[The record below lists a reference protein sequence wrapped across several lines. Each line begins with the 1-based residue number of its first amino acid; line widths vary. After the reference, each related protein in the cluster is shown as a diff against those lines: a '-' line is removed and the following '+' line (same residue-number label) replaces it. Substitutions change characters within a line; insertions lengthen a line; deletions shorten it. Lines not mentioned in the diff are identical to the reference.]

1 MGLMRSLYAGV
12 SGLRNHQIMMDVL
25 GNNISNTNTI
35 GFKSGRVSF
44 SEAFAQTLRGGK
56 RPYLNFGGTNPMQV
70 GLGISLS
77 TIDTMIG
84 QGNIETT
91 GQVTDLAIQGD
102 SFFIVSDGTTRRYTR
117 AGNFSFDAVGTLVMP
132 GSGVRV
138 QGYLA
143 DDEGVIQAG
152 SPLTDI
158 KLPFGKRI
166 GTKPTSLIELAG
178 NLNASTLPVGNILK
192 TDEIFAVEEG
202 TSDIL
207 GLLASGSANSKLSG
221 IVPNVTEITV
231 LYGATTKS
239 YKYVSMDSAIGNG
252 AFHSLNDLIAEINND
267 FNVLGLTVSLDG
279 SGALTFSGGDN
290 LDITSNNPQLQEAMK
305 SANGNLTAGDTT
317 SDTFSHVATGADL
330 LTNLRNEDGQ
340 SLELAVGDEITISG
354 FKGGEAISPNI
365 YSVTAT
371 STYEQ
376 FAIQVK
382 NAFEITNSNGVEI
395 DPEDGS
401 LVITADGGTLYELSA
416 VDIRADDTP
425 GAGGTDRAF
434 FNEIYDSTPG
444 HYSELQTAR
453 DARQSAS
460 TIVYDSQGNTYD
472 LTIIFTK
479 DVTSPNRWQW
489 EVEVGNAVVSGGHQ
503 GYAEFN
509 GDGSLREF
517 EFLDGSTSLQFIP
530 GDGSSEIMTV
540 DLDVGILGSFDGLTQ
555 LAGPENSVQIISQD
569 GHGMGTLDRIIID
582 EAGRISGVFS
592 NGVVQVFAGI
602 AMANFYNPSGL
613 ERLQGNLFSA
623 SGNSGDP
630 IISSPG
636 EAPNSKI
643 ISGALEQSN
652 VDLAEQFT
660 NMIVAQRGFQANARI
675 ITTSDDLLQE
685 VTNLKR

>member
-56 RPYLNFGGTNPMQV
+56 RPFSNFGGTNPMQV
-70 GLGISLS
+70 GLGITLS

-91 GQVTDLAIQGD
+91 GQTTDLAIQGD
-102 SFFIVSDGTTRRYTR
+102 SFFIVHDGTTRRFTR
-117 AGNFSFDAVGTLVMP
+117 AGNFSFDANGTLVMP
-132 GSGVRV
+132 GLGARV

-166 GTKPTSLIELAG
+166 GTKSTSEIELAG
-178 NLNASTLPVGNILK
+178 NLNANSKPIGNILK
-192 TDEIFAVEEG
+192 TDEIFAIEKG
-202 TSDIL
+202 DSDL
-207 GLLASGSANSKLSG
+207 SGLLASGNANSTLSG
-221 IVPNVTEITV
+221 IVPNVTELTI
-231 LYGATTKS
+231 LYGTTSKN
-239 YKYVSMDSAIGNG
+239 YKYVSNDTSTANG
-252 AFHSLNDLIAEINND
+252 AFHSLNDLITEINND
-267 FNVLGLTVSLDG
+267 FNALGLTVSLSG
-279 SGALTFSGGDN
+279 LGALVFSGGDT
-290 LDITSNNPQLQEAMK
+290 LEISSNNPKLQESLQ
-305 SANGNLTAGDTT
+305 SANGDLTLGNT
-317 SDTFSHVATGADL
+317 SSDIFSHAASAADL
-330 LTNLRNEDGQ
+330 LIDLRNGDGE
-340 SLELAVGDEITISG
+340 SLQLVAGDEITING
-354 FKGGEAISPNI
+354 LKGGTAVPTATI
-365 YSVTAT
+365 SVTAAT
-371 STYEQ
+371 TYLQ
-376 FAIQVK
+376 YATQVK
-382 NAFEITNSNGVEI
+382 SAFGIFNASGVEI
-395 DPEDGS
+395 DSDDGA
-401 LVITADGGTLYELSA
+401 LILTADGGTLYEIDA
-416 VDIRADDTP
+416 VDIRADDAP
-425 GAGGTDRAF
+425 GAGGTDRTT
-434 FNEIYDSTPG
+434 FNQIFDSTPG
-444 HYSELQTAR
+444 HYNELQVAK

-472 LTIIFTK
+472 LTMIFTK
-479 DVTSPNRWQW
+479 DATSPNLWKW
-489 EVEVGNAVVSGGHQ
+489 EVEVANAVVSGGNE

-509 GDGSLREF
+509 ADGSLKEF
-517 EFLDGSTSLQFIP
+517 EFIDGSSALQFIP
-530 GDGSSEIMTV
+530 GDGNASVISV
-540 DLDVGILGSFDGLTQ
+540 NLDIGILGSFDGLTQ
-555 LAGPENSVQIISQD
+555 LAGAQNAVQIVSQN

-582 EAGRISGVFS
+582 EAGRISGVYS

-602 AMANFYNPSGL
+602 AMASFYNPSGL
-613 ERLQGNLFSA
+613 ERLQGNLFSD

-630 IISSPG
+630 IVSSPG